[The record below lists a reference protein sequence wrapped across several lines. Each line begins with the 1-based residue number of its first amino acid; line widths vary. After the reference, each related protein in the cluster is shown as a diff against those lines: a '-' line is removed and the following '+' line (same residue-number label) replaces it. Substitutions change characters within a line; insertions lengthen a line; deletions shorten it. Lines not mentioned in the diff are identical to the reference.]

1 MQLAPGTCVAAAK
14 AVVKTKNI
22 RGEEEEDKGQSELGD
37 AKGFGVSRTK
47 KTSPNLI
54 DFYVAPETTITWNC
68 KKLKYTMKSLS
79 KNANGQIL
87 VSRVR
92 TMFMIIYDK
101 RRHQSRRQR
110 TQIKM
115 DTQLTYN

>member
-54 DFYVAPETTITWNC
+54 DFYVAPESLDEVNITTMTWNC
-68 KKLKYTMKSLS
+68 KKLKFPVKP
-79 KNANGQIL
+79 
-87 VSRVR
+87 V
-92 TMFMIIYDK
+92 
-101 RRHQSRRQR
+101 
-110 TQIKM
+110 
-115 DTQLTYN
+115 YNEISF